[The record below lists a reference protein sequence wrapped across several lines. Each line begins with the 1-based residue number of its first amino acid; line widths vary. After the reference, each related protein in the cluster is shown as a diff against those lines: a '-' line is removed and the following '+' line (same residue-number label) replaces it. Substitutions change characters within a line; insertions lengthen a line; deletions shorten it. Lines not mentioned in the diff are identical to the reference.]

1 MGGEYR
7 QTFLRASADGE
18 EMTQSASLK
27 VETNKTLGVV
37 VEGVRV
43 SYHLGLDV
51 NHVMH
56 TTPSEVGQL
65 SGGARKRKRET
76 SLGQVQQPPFGSPA
90 AQNISTLHEQ
100 HSGRPWK
107 SRRNNPISSSNG
119 GEYMS
124 DLPPVASVATSTSEF
139 EPGWFTALPQSLV
152 ARVKLDGTEPVAIAV
167 DKIPISGYTVTFCWM
182 AGLLATGPERR
193 ETFGVLEFE
202 GEI

>member
-1 MGGEYR
+1 MGGKYR

-18 EMTQSASLK
+18 EMTQSANLK

-37 VEGVRV
+37 VEGGPVV
-43 SYHLGLDV
+43 WWGKKA
-51 NHVMH
+51 
-56 TTPSEVGQL
+56 Q
-65 SGGARKRKRET
+65 AET

-124 DLPPVASVATSTSEF
+124 DLPPVASVATSTSEL

-193 ETFGVLEFE
+193 ESPSNDVRTNRRCHQSVCVQDTG
-202 GEI
+202 